1 MAQRPGQ
8 AGLQSRRWRADTG
21 IRSLSETAMQDISWG
36 QAFSEL
42 SASIVD
48 GLVRLWK
55 QDFVQVGLAIGF
67 FLALAL
73 PLLLVIALLWYV
85 DASGWR
91 PEGGFYKIGW
101 APGELLVSAKAS
113 VLGIGLCFDRRR

>member
-1 MAQRPGQ
+1 
-8 AGLQSRRWRADTG
+8 
-21 IRSLSETAMQDISWG
+21 MQDISWS

-42 SASIVD
+42 ATSVVD
-48 GLVRLWK
+48 ALVRLWK
-55 QDFVQVGLAIGF
+55 QDIVQVGLAIGF

-73 PLLLVIALLWYV
+73 PLLLVIALLWYI

-101 APGELLVSAKAS
+101 APSELLFSAKACA
-113 VLGIGLCFDRRR
+113 LGIGLWVDSGRPDAD